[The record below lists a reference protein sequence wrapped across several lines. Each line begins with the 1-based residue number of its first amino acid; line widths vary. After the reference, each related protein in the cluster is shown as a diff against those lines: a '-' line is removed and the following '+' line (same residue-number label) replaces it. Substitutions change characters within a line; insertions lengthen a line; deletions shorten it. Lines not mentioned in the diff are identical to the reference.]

1 MPCSKVVIWAKRV
14 AFIEAFS
21 RTTGSLFF
29 CKLSSMAST
38 EEKPCCLASADE
50 LETSVRSVSSKLRK
64 MGYDVELASANASKS
79 FSDEQEATLSNFVTD
94 NSGVYT
100 YAEIA
105 SNFEGGAFS
114 AKSIQGKI
122 LSMQLTEHVK
132 PAPKVETV
140 KTYSEDE
147 ESQFISMVN
156 DGAFI
161 EDIAEGLGR
170 SVNSIRG
177 KALSLLRAG
186 EINAIPKQ
194 EHTKGSSK
202 ADPLADVEIN
212 DMTVEEIAD
221 EIGKTVRG
229 VKTMLTRRGLQC
241 ADYNGAARKE
251 IG

>member
-1 MPCSKVVIWAKRV
+1 
-14 AFIEAFS
+14 
-21 RTTGSLFF
+21 
-29 CKLSSMAST
+29 
-38 EEKPCCLASADE
+38 
-50 LETSVRSVSSKLRK
+50 
-64 MGYDVELASANASKS
+64 MGFDVELASASQSKA
-79 FSDEQEATLSNFVTD
+79 FSDEQESTLSNFVQD
-94 NSGVYT
+94 NSGSYT

-105 SNFEGGAFS
+105 ENFEGGAFS

-140 KTYSEDE
+140 KSYNEDE
-147 ESQFISMVN
+147 EATFVSMVN

-161 EDIAEGLGR
+161 EQIAESLGR

-194 EHTKGSSK
+194 ENVVGNSK
-202 ADPLADVEIN
+202 ADPLADMDISDMSVE
-212 DMTVEEIAD
+212 DIAD

>member
-1 MPCSKVVIWAKRV
+1 MALPKWTDERTQQLVDFVGNESPVSQAMV
-14 AFIEAFS
+14 ADA
-21 RTTGSLFF
+21 
-29 CKLSSMAST
+29 
-38 EEKPCCLASADE
+38 ADE

-194 EHTKGSSK
+194 EHNKGSSK

-241 ADYNGAARKE
+241 ADYNGAAKKE

>member
-1 MPCSKVVIWAKRV
+1 MALPKWTDERTQQLTDFVGSESPVSQATV
-14 AFIEAFS
+14 ANA
-21 RTTGSLFF
+21 
-29 CKLSSMAST
+29 
-38 EEKPCCLASADE
+38 ADE

-64 MGYDVELASANASKS
+64 MGFDVELASASQSKA
-79 FSDEQEATLSNFVTD
+79 FSDEQESTLSNFVQD
-94 NSGVYT
+94 NSGQYT

-105 SNFEGGAFS
+105 DNFEGGAFS

-140 KTYSEDE
+140 KSYNEDE
-147 ESQFISMVN
+147 EATFVSMVN

-161 EDIAEGLGR
+161 EQIAESLGR

-194 EHTKGSSK
+194 EHVTGNSK
-202 ADPLADVEIN
+202 ADPLADMDISDMSVE
-212 DMTVEEIAD
+212 DIAD

>member
-1 MPCSKVVIWAKRV
+1 MALPKWTDERTQQLTDFVGSESPVSQATV
-14 AFIEAFS
+14 ANA
-21 RTTGSLFF
+21 
-29 CKLSSMAST
+29 
-38 EEKPCCLASADE
+38 ADE

-64 MGYDVELASANASKS
+64 MGFDVELASASQSKA
-79 FSDEQEATLSNFVTD
+79 FSDEQESTLSNFVQD
-94 NSGVYT
+94 NSGSYT

-105 SNFEGGAFS
+105 ENFEGGAFS

-140 KTYSEDE
+140 KSYNEDE
-147 ESQFISMVN
+147 EATFVSMVN

-161 EDIAEGLGR
+161 EQIAESLGR

-194 EHTKGSSK
+194 EHETGNSK
-202 ADPLADVEIN
+202 ADPLADMDISDMSVE
-212 DMTVEEIAD
+212 DIAD